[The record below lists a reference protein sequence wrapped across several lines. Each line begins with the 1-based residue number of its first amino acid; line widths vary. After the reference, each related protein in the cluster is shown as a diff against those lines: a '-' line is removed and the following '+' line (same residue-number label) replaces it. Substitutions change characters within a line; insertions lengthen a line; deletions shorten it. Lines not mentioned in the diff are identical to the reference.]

1 MVMIVGFSPLIPD
14 YVFREFEESVPMST
28 YLVAYIVMSDVAY
41 IEPDSREGEV
51 KFQIIARKD
60 AANQTELAK
69 KVGPLVLKYYEDYF
83 DEKFPLPKQDMVAI
97 PGFHAGAME
106 NWGLVIYRYAQLIF
120 VNTNKI

>member
-1 MVMIVGFSPLIPD
+1 
-14 YVFREFEESVPMST
+14 
-28 YLVAYIVMSDVAY
+28 MSDFAY

-51 KFQIIARKD
+51 KFRIITRKD
-60 AANQTELAK
+60 ATNQTEFAK

-97 PGFHAGAME
+97 PGFNAGAME
-106 NWGLVIYRYAQLIF
+106 NWGLVTYRYEQLIF